1 MIIELNETRVHIRL
15 WHKDFWLLALSN
27 LLLTLSVY
35 VLIPVLPVWLM
46 ETENLS
52 PQQAGIAMGAFA
64 VGLFLPGAFC
74 SWLVQHYRRNVVC
87 LWAMAAVAACVVVLW
102 YVDSQ
107 RTTFVE
113 WWTVT
118 LLRMAMGAAF
128 GLAQMVLSSTLVI
141 DTCESFQ
148 RTSANHAVAW
158 FSRFALSL
166 GPLAALL
173 MIQPLGFGVLMLCAA
188 CLAIASLL
196 TLSLVDFPFRTPEE
210 GVRVVSLDRFFLPRG
225 SVLFVNLLPVSIVA
239 GLLLSLPVGS
249 HFYALLM
256 GGFLLALL
264 AQRFVFRETE
274 PKSEVISGFLLL
286 LSSLLVLMFRPES
299 PTASV
304 LAGLGLGL
312 TGSRFLIF
320 FIKLSRHCQR
330 GTSQSTFFLC
340 WESGI
345 VLGLALGYACFFRQ
359 LHSLLLVALTLIAV
373 SLLMYLLFTHQWFMH
388 HKNR

>member
-1 MIIELNETRVHIRL
+1 L
-15 WHKDFWLLALSN
+15 
-27 LLLTLSVY
+27 
-35 VLIPVLPVWLM
+35 
-46 ETENLS
+46 
-52 PQQAGIAMGAFA
+52 
-64 VGLFLPGAFC
+64 
-74 SWLVQHYRRNVVC
+74 
-87 LWAMAAVAACVVVLW
+87 
-102 YVDSQ
+102 
-107 RTTFVE
+107 
-113 WWTVT
+113 
-118 LLRMAMGAAF
+118 
-128 GLAQMVLSSTLVI
+128 
-141 DTCESFQ
+141 
-148 RTSANHAVAW
+148 
-158 FSRFALSL
+158 
-166 GPLAALL
+166 
-173 MIQPLGFGVLMLCAA
+173 
-188 CLAIASLL
+188 
-196 TLSLVDFPFRTPEE
+196 
-210 GVRVVSLDRFFLPRG
+210 
-225 SVLFVNLLPVSIVA
+225 VLFVNLLPVSIVA

>member
-225 SVLFVNLLPVSIVA
+225 SVLFVNLLSVSIVA